1 MCYSYPQILYVDS
14 DPDSCEIL
22 RMMLQQA
29 DESYEIT
36 TLNSAED
43 AVELLSRR
51 AFDLYIFDQPWRQ
64 PSGLDLCR
72 KVREKDGKTPILVF
86 SVMSRDVDREKAM
99 AAGANVY
106 LIKVDDIDL
115 LTTTVKR
122 LLDGREAVVLAH

>member
-14 DPDSCEIL
+14 DSDSCEIV

-29 DESYEIT
+29 DGSYEIT
-36 TLNSAED
+36 TLNSADE
-43 AVELLSRR
+43 AVELLSQR

-64 PSGLDLCR
+64 PSGLSLCR
-72 KVREKDGKTPILVF
+72 KVREKDGKTPILIF
-86 SVMSRDVDREKAM
+86 SVMSRDSDREKAM

-122 LLDGREAVVLAH
+122 LLDGDGVAAAH